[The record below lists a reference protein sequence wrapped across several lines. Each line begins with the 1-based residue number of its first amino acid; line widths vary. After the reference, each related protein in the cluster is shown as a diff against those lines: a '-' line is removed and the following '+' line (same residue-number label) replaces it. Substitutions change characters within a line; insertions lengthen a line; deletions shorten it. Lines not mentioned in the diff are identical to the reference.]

1 MSNDKYEVEVYL
13 FTQEEPVK
21 YITGWV
27 DIDVNELN
35 GLTTQGDFIKLGDNY
50 IRKADI
56 KQILSHKVEDDPL
69 PPMPPM
75 ANSGNEVAPFQELE
89 NMSDKQ
95 ISDKQADD
103 INNALT
109 KAMLKAFGGG
119 SEPTTNIYS
128 RDK

>member
-69 PPMPPM
+69 PMPPM
-75 ANSGNEVAPFQELE
+75 ANSGNEVAPF
-89 NMSDKQ
+89 
-95 ISDKQADD
+95 
-103 INNALT
+103 
-109 KAMLKAFGGG
+109 
-119 SEPTTNIYS
+119 
-128 RDK
+128 

>member
-1 MSNDKYEVEVYL
+1 MVFAYLVGIGNYYISVDKVRILYNKHRRNKMSNDKYEVEVYL

-56 KQILSHKVEDDPL
+56 KQILSHKIEKVEPL
-69 PPMPPM
+69 PMPPM
-75 ANSGNEVAPFQELE
+75 ANSDNEVAPF
-89 NMSDKQ
+89 
-95 ISDKQADD
+95 
-103 INNALT
+103 
-109 KAMLKAFGGG
+109 
-119 SEPTTNIYS
+119 
-128 RDK
+128 